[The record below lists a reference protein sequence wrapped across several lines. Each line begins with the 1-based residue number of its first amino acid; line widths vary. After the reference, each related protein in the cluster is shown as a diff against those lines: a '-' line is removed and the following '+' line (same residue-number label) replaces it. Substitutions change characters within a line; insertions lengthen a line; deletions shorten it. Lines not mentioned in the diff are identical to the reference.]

1 MADTSNDA
9 GRSRVISRI
18 YELINRMSKD
28 EQKALLIGLEK
39 DLYKGR
45 REYERKS
52 FLETLDYTS
61 AAGAYRD
68 FIKNISE
75 GGVFIKTRNPLSVGD
90 EISMTLLDSKQKKRL
105 KMQGEIV
112 RIEREGIGVKFKA
125 SQVQREIIKSFV
137 DKV

>member
-1 MADTSNDA
+1 MADTSNEA

-18 YELINRMSKD
+18 FELINRMSKD
-28 EQKALLIGLEK
+28 EQQALLVELERG
-39 DLYKGR
+39 LYKGR
-45 REYERKS
+45 REHERKS

-68 FIKNISE
+68 FVKNISE
-75 GGVFIKTRNPLSVGD
+75 GGIFIETRNPLSVGE
-90 EISMTLLDSKQKKRL
+90 EISMTLLDSKHKKRL
-105 KMQGEIV
+105 KIQGEIV
-112 RIEREGIGVKFKA
+112 RMEREGIGVKFKA